1 MTSSDRGFFGHPS
14 GLSTLFFT
22 EMWERFSYYGMRAIL
37 ILFMVA
43 PVTAG
48 GMGMPVPQAG
58 AVQGTYSAMVYL
70 MTMVGGWFADKL
82 LGLRRSVFWGGV
94 LIMCGHISL
103 AFPGMGTFYAGL
115 ILVVFGTGLLKGNV
129 SAMVGQLYAPE
140 DTRRDAAFS
149 IYYMGVNLGGFLGP
163 LVSGW
168 LAQQAAFKVM
178 LANWGL
184 SPEAAWHFGFG
195 SAAVGMFF
203 GLIQYVLGR
212 NRFPDVSNKPAGIVT
227 AADATHARRQL
238 LIGIAVVLLAVL
250 GTVGL
255 ANSGV
260 ISVTPGGVATAVD
273 LLLVVITIGL
283 FGWMFT
289 SAEWSPDERTRLV
302 VVAVLFLGSTIF
314 WAGFEQGASTLNL
327 FAERNTANTF
337 LGWAYPSSWLQ
348 SANSAFI
355 ILFAPVVGA
364 IWLALG
370 RRNPSSPT
378 KFSLGLVFLA
388 LAYALML
395 MAALTGGSAKVSP
408 AWLLGCY
415 FLQTIGELCISP
427 VGMSAI
433 STLAPARVQGF
444 MMGVWF
450 LSISIGNKIAGRVG
464 GLYESFSLP
473 ALFGTTGGFVLVFA
487 VVLALLVVPIRNMLA
502 RRAA

>member
-70 MTMVGGWFADKL
+70 MTMVGGWFADRL

-103 AFPGMGTFYAGL
+103 AFPGMGTFYSGL

-140 DTRRDAAFS
+140 DTRRDAGFS

-168 LAQQAAFKVM
+168 LAQQPAFKTM

-212 NRFPDVSNKPAGIVT
+212 NRFPDASNRPAGIVT
-227 AADATHARRQL
+227 AADASNARRQL
-238 LIGIAVVLLAVL
+238 LIGIAVVLLAVV

-255 ANSGV
+255 ANSGA

-289 SAEWSPDERTRLV
+289 SADWSPDERTRLI

-327 FAERNTANTF
+327 FAARNTANTF

-388 LAYALML
+388 LAYAVML
-395 MAALTGGSAKVSP
+395 TAALTGGSAKVSP

-473 ALFGTTGGFVLVFA
+473 ALFGTTGGSVLVFA

-502 RRAA
+502 RRAG